1 MHSMDEVW
9 RPAIPGRGEEKGE
22 GEAKRREKETPSSP
36 FIFLS
41 FFLLFVYLACMY
53 KHEQCTCLVLEE
65 ARGGNQIF
73 MN

>member
-41 FFLLFVYLACMY
+41 FFYCSCTLPACISMNSVHAWY
-53 KHEQCTCLVLEE
+53 WRKPEE
-65 ARGGNQIF
+65 GTRSS
-73 MN
+73 

>member
-41 FFLLFVYLACMY
+41 FFFVVR
-53 KHEQCTCLVLEE
+53 VLSLHV
-65 ARGGNQIF
+65 
-73 MN
+73 